1 MPSLLHTAH
10 TRTAAQRYQCA
21 RAIFYACAQG
31 EQARKPGGSVC
42 GGPGGSGVSGGRCRA
57 APRRRADKATMPV
70 QLLKIIK
77 GKYEPPLPSHLQRE
91 DLKHLHAGLD
101 HTNKYFQG
109 VVILSYPLT
118 KLGDGTDFF
127 KIVLQDN
134 SCARIDSI
142 NILIYGKMAD
152 DCAKVIRNG
161 DTCIVAG
168 FKLAKSPTAR
178 EDGRH
183 GCHLEVSEEAGS
195 AIYIY
200 AQPSTTTA
208 SETASVSVAPK
219 YVYTPLDHL
228 KDGTIVNLYG
238 IVKFFKPPYV
248 SKGTDYCSVVTLV
261 DQSNVKLTCTLFN
274 GNLDSLPKIYKIGD
288 IVRFHRIKI
297 REYNG
302 QMQGITS
309 AGFASLTFDG
319 TVGAPVIPRT
329 STKLSGV
336 RPMLFFDLTCQ
347 LVGKAQVD
355 GSSFLL
361 KVWDGTKC
369 PYPTWR
375 VPIEARDLEGEKVL
389 LHRLRNLTVDI
400 LVYDNH
406 VQLAKSLKI
415 GSFLR
420 IYSIHTKQASAENE
434 DVSHVEFHLHGGTCY
449 GRGIGVLPES
459 HPDVKELKTFLESV
473 ELADSQSM
481 DSMSS
486 LELDSTSN
494 NIADLESQRCQQL
507 SVTVLTDHQ
516 DLSNTVLKTIRN
528 SRAPQQYRIRA
539 KLRTFKP
546 QKLYQSIKLH
556 CSKCNSLQEV
566 PDGDTFD
573 LILQG
578 SAVTPPNP
586 ELHSTSWY
594 ESVMW
599 TTQDQKQR
607 KITIH
612 FVKHDEMLLY
622 PEDTLLMIE
631 GGTSKEI
638 WKLTRRFKCVIPV
651 RSTKNDLELLDLSAP
666 FLLQGKVKYYG
677 CKQCSTPKPIKNLS
691 SLAAEPRPSWEPTEI
706 AQVLG
711 IEPLQYVFIMKFTLV
726 DGTGALNAYLF
737 DYEKFFQI
745 PASEIL
751 SNNFLQQKMQM
762 TMNTLCPPGRK
773 LDDLPWLECFIKSY
787 NITDGKKQQ
796 VYYQIFDTTVAE
808 DVV

>member
-1 MPSLLHTAH
+1 
-10 TRTAAQRYQCA
+10 
-21 RAIFYACAQG
+21 
-31 EQARKPGGSVC
+31 
-42 GGPGGSGVSGGRCRA
+42 
-57 APRRRADKATMPV
+57 MPV
-70 QLLKIIK
+70 QLMKIIK
-77 GKYEPPLPSHLQRE
+77 GKSETPLPSHLQKE
-91 DLKHLHAGLD
+91 DLENLQEGFD

-109 VVILSYPLT
+109 KIILSYPLT
-118 KLGDGTDFF
+118 KLGDGTDLF
-127 KIVLQDN
+127 KVVLQDLDN
-134 SCARIDSI
+134 SCSRINSI
-142 NILIYGKMAD
+142 NILIYGKMAE
-152 DCAKVIRNG
+152 DCANVIRHG
-161 DTCIVAG
+161 DTFVVAG

-200 AQPSTTTA
+200 AVSRTTAA

-219 YVYTPLDHL
+219 YVYTPLNHL

-238 IVKFFKPPYV
+238 VVKFFKPPYV

-261 DQSNVKLTCTLFN
+261 DPSNVKLTCTLFN
-274 GNLDSLPKIYKIGD
+274 GNLDSLPKIYKVGD

-309 AGFASLTFDG
+309 VGFASLTFDG
-319 TVGAPVIPRT
+319 TVGAPVVPRT
-329 STKLSGV
+329 SSKVYTFMDEEQKTIEELRVWAASNLSISGPAAKLSGV
-336 RPMLFFDLTCQ
+336 QPMLFFDLTCQ
-347 LVGKAQVD
+347 LVGKAKVD

-369 PYPTWR
+369 PYPTWK
-375 VPIEARDLEGEKVL
+375 VPVEARDLEGEKVL
-389 LHRLRNLTVDI
+389 LHQLRNLTVDI

-420 IYSIHTKQASAENE
+420 IYSIHTKQASADNE
-434 DVSHVEFHLHGGTCY
+434 DVSHIEFHLHGGTCY

-459 HPDVKELKTFLESV
+459 NPDVKELKTFLESV
-473 ELADSQSM
+473 DLAYSQNM
-481 DSMSS
+481 ESMSS
-486 LELDSTSN
+486 VELDGTFN
-494 NIADLESQRCQQL
+494 NVTDLESHLQRCQQL

-516 DLSNTVLKTIRN
+516 DLNNTELKTILN
-528 SRAPQQYRIRA
+528 STAPQQYRIRA
-539 KLRTFKP
+539 KLRTYKP
-546 QKLYQSIKLH
+546 QKLYQCIKLH

-566 PDGDTFD
+566 PDGDDFD

-578 SAVTPPNP
+578 SAVTAPNP
-586 ELHSTSWY
+586 ELHNTSWY
-594 ESVMW
+594 DSVMW

-607 KITIH
+607 KIAIH
-612 FVKHDEMLLY
+612 FVKHDEMLQQ

-631 GGTSKEI
+631 GGTLKEV
-638 WKLTRRFKCVIPV
+638 WKLTKRFKCVIPV
-651 RSTKNDLELLDLSAP
+651 RSTVDDLELLDLSAP
-666 FLLQGKVKYYG
+666 FLLQGNIKYYG
-677 CKQCSTPKPIKNLS
+677 CKQCSTPKPVKSLS
-691 SLAAEPRPSWEPTEI
+691 SIAAEQQPSWEPTEI

-726 DGTGALNAYLF
+726 DETGALNAYLF

-751 SNNFLQQKMQM
+751 TNNFLQQKMQM

-787 NITDGKKQQ
+787 NVRDATKCQ

>member
-1 MPSLLHTAH
+1 
-10 TRTAAQRYQCA
+10 
-21 RAIFYACAQG
+21 
-31 EQARKPGGSVC
+31 
-42 GGPGGSGVSGGRCRA
+42 
-57 APRRRADKATMPV
+57 MPV

-77 GKYEPPLPSHLQRE
+77 GKSETPLPSYLQKE
-91 DLKHLHAGLD
+91 DLKHLQEGFD

-109 VVILSYPLT
+109 IVTLSYPLT

-127 KIVLQDN
+127 KVVLQDLDN
-134 SCARIDSI
+134 SCSRINSI
-142 NILIYGKMAD
+142 NILIYGKMAE
-152 DCAKVIRNG
+152 DCAKVIRHG
-161 DTCIVAG
+161 IYTI
-168 FKLAKSPTAR
+168 PRTTA
-178 EDGRH
+178 
-183 GCHLEVSEEAGS
+183 
-195 AIYIY
+195 
-200 AQPSTTTA
+200 A

-219 YVYTPLDHL
+219 YVYTPLNHL

-238 IVKFFKPPYV
+238 VVKFFKPPYV

-261 DQSNVKLTCTLFN
+261 DPTNVKLTCTLFN
-274 GNLDSLPKIYKIGD
+274 GNLDSLPKIYKVGD

-319 TVGAPVIPRT
+319 TVGAPVVPRT
-329 STKLSGV
+329 SSKVYTFMDEEQKTIEELRVWAASNLSISGPAAKLSGV
-336 RPMLFFDLTCQ
+336 QPMLFFDLTCQ
-347 LVGKAQVD
+347 LVGKAKVD

-369 PYPTWR
+369 PYPTWK
-375 VPIEARDLEGEKVL
+375 VPVEAKDLEGEKVL
-389 LHRLRNLTVDI
+389 LHQLRNLTVDI

-420 IYSIHTKQASAENE
+420 IYSIHTKQASADDEG
-434 DVSHVEFHLHGGTCY
+434 VSHIEFHLHGGTCY

-459 HPDVKELKTFLESV
+459 NPDVKELKAFLESV
-473 ELADSQSM
+473 DLADCENM
-481 DSMSS
+481 ESMSS
-486 LELDSTSN
+486 MELEGTFN
-494 NIADLESQRCQQL
+494 NVTDLESHLQRCQQL

-516 DLSNTVLKTIRN
+516 DLNNIELKTILN
-528 SRAPQQYRIRA
+528 SMAPQQYRIRA
-539 KLRTFKP
+539 KLRTYKP

-556 CSKCNSLQEV
+556 CSKCNSLREV
-566 PDGDTFD
+566 PDGDDFD
-573 LILQG
+573 FILQG
-578 SAVTPPNP
+578 SGVTAPNP
-586 ELHSTSWY
+586 ELHNTSWY
-594 ESVMW
+594 DSVMW

-607 KITIH
+607 KIAIH
-612 FVKHDEMLLY
+612 FVKHDEMLQQ

-631 GGTSKEI
+631 GGTLKEV
-638 WKLTRRFKCVIPV
+638 WKLTRRFKCIIPV
-651 RSTKNDLELLDLSAP
+651 RSTEDDLELLDLSAP
-666 FLLQGKVKYYG
+666 FLLQGNIKYYG
-677 CKQCSTPKPIKNLS
+677 CKQCSTPKPIKSLS
-691 SLAAEPRPSWEPTEI
+691 SIAAEQRPSWEPTEI

-751 SNNFLQQKMQM
+751 TNDFLQQKMQM

-773 LDDLPWLECFIKSY
+773 LGQLAIILKGGWEVKGSFNLYCTCKVLEFNLCM
-787 NITDGKKQQ
+787 GKTQNREMQ
-796 VYYQIFDTTVAE
+796 ESVRRVPVNLF
-808 DVV
+808 

>member
-1 MPSLLHTAH
+1 
-10 TRTAAQRYQCA
+10 
-21 RAIFYACAQG
+21 
-31 EQARKPGGSVC
+31 
-42 GGPGGSGVSGGRCRA
+42 
-57 APRRRADKATMPV
+57 MPV

-77 GKYEPPLPSHLQRE
+77 GKSEIPLPSHLQKE
-91 DLKHLHAGLD
+91 DLKNLQEGFD

-109 VVILSYPLT
+109 LVILSYPLT
-118 KLGDGTDFF
+118 KLRDGTDFF
-127 KIVLQDN
+127 KVVLQDLDDLCSQIN
-134 SCARIDSI
+134 SI
-142 NILIYGKMAD
+142 NILIYGKMAE
-152 DCAKVIRNG
+152 DCAKVIHHG
-161 DTCIVAG
+161 DTFVVAG

-183 GCHLEVSEEAGS
+183 SCHLEVSEEAGS
-195 AIYIY
+195 AIYSI
-200 AQPSTTTA
+200 T
-208 SETASVSVAPK
+208 PK
-219 YVYTPLDHL
+219 YVYTPLNCL

-238 IVKFFKPPYV
+238 VVKFFKPPYV

-261 DQSNVKLTCTLFN
+261 DPSNVKLTCTLFN
-274 GNLDSLPKIYKIGD
+274 GNLDCLPKIYKVGD
-288 IVRFHRIKI
+288 IIRFHRIKI

-309 AGFASLTFDG
+309 VGFASLTFDG
-319 TVGAPVIPRT
+319 TVGAPIVPRT
-329 STKLSGV
+329 SSKVYTFTDEEQKTIEELRVWAASNLSISGPAVKLSGV
-336 RPMLFFDLTCQ
+336 QPTLFFDLTCQ
-347 LVGKAQVD
+347 LVGKAKVD

-369 PYPTWR
+369 PYPTWK
-375 VPIEARDLEGEKVL
+375 VPVEARDLEGEKIL
-389 LHRLRNLTVDI
+389 LHQLRNLTVDI

-420 IYSIHTKQASAENE
+420 IYSIHPKQASADNE
-434 DVSHVEFHLHGGTCY
+434 DVSQIEFHLHGGTCY

-459 HPDVKELKTFLESV
+459 NPDVKELKAFLESV
-473 ELADSQSM
+473 DLADSQNM
-481 DSMSS
+481 ESMSS
-486 LELDSTSN
+486 VELDGTFNSVT
-494 NIADLESQRCQQL
+494 DLESHLRRCQQL

-516 DLSNTVLKTIRN
+516 DLNNTELKTILN
-528 SRAPQQYRIRA
+528 STAPQQYRIRA
-539 KLRTFKP
+539 KLRTYKP

-566 PDGDTFD
+566 PDGDDFD
-573 LILQG
+573 FILQG
-578 SAVTPPNP
+578 SAVTAPNP
-586 ELHSTSWY
+586 ELHNTSWY
-594 ESVMW
+594 DSVMW

-607 KITIH
+607 KIAIH
-612 FVKHDEMLLY
+612 FVKHDEMLQQ

-631 GGTSKEI
+631 GGTLKEV
-638 WKLTRRFKCVIPV
+638 WKLTKRFKCVIPV
-651 RSTKNDLELLDLSAP
+651 RSTEDNLELLDLSAP
-666 FLLQGKVKYYG
+666 FLLQGNIKYYG
-677 CKQCSTPKPIKNLS
+677 CKQCSTPKPIKSLS
-691 SLAAEPRPSWEPTEI
+691 SVAAEQRPSWEPTEI

-711 IEPLQYVFIMKFTLV
+711 IELLQYVFIMKFTLV

-737 DYEKFFQI
+737 DYEKFFHI

-751 SNNFLQQKMQM
+751 TSNFLQQKMQM

-787 NITDGKKQQ
+787 NVRDEMKHQ

>member
-1 MPSLLHTAH
+1 
-10 TRTAAQRYQCA
+10 
-21 RAIFYACAQG
+21 
-31 EQARKPGGSVC
+31 
-42 GGPGGSGVSGGRCRA
+42 
-57 APRRRADKATMPV
+57 MPV
-70 QLLKIIK
+70 QVLKIIE
-77 GKYEPPLPSHLQRE
+77 GKFETPLPSHLQKE
-91 DLKHLHAGLD
+91 ALKHLQEGFD
-101 HTNKYFQG
+101 PTNKYIQG
-109 VVILSYPLT
+109 LVILSYPLT

-127 KIVLQDN
+127 KVVLQDLDDFC
-134 SCARIDSI
+134 SRINSI
-142 NILIYGKMAD
+142 NILIYGKMAE
-152 DCAKVIRNG
+152 DCAKVMRSG
-161 DTCIVAG
+161 DTLVVAG

-183 GCHLEVSEEAGS
+183 DCHLEMSEEAGS
-195 AIYIY
+195 VIYIY
-200 AQPSTTTA
+200 TKPKPTAASKTA
-208 SETASVSVAPK
+208 SMSVAPK

-261 DQSNVKLTCTLFN
+261 DPSSVKLTCTLFN
-274 GNLDSLPKIYKIGD
+274 GNLNSLPKIYKVGD

-302 QMQGITS
+302 QMQGVTS

-319 TVGAPVIPRT
+319 TVGAPVVPRT
-329 STKLSGV
+329 SSKVFTFMDEEQKIIEELRVWAASNLSICGPAAKLSGV
-336 RPMLFFDLTCQ
+336 QPMLFFDLTCQ
-347 LVGKAQVD
+347 LIGKAKVD

-369 PYPTWR
+369 PYPTWK
-375 VPIEARDLEGEKVL
+375 VPVEARDLEGEKLL
-389 LHRLRNLTVDI
+389 LHQLRNLAVDI

-420 IYSIHTKQASAENE
+420 IYSIHTKQVSA
-434 DVSHVEFHLHGGTCY
+434 DKDGSRIEFHLHGGTCY

-459 HPDVKELKTFLESV
+459 NPDVKELKEFLESV
-473 ELADSQSM
+473 ELADSQHM
-481 DSMSS
+481 ESMSS
-486 LELDSTSN
+486 VELDSTFN
-494 NIADLESQRCQQL
+494 NITDLELHLQRCQEL

-516 DLSNTVLKTIRN
+516 DLSNTELKTILN
-528 SRAPQQYRIRA
+528 STAPQQFRIRA
-539 KLRTFKP
+539 KLRTYKP
-546 QKLYQSIKLH
+546 QKLHQSIKLH
-556 CSKCNSLQEV
+556 CSKCNSLTEI
-566 PDGDTFD
+566 PDGDDFD
-573 LILQG
+573 CILQG
-578 SAVTPPNP
+578 SAMTSPNP
-586 ELHSTSWY
+586 ELHNTSWY

-607 KITIH
+607 KIVIH
-612 FVKHDEMLLY
+612 FVKPDEMLKA

-631 GGTSKEI
+631 GGTLKEL
-638 WKLTRRFKCVIPV
+638 WRLTKRFKCVIPV
-651 RSTKNDLELLDLSAP
+651 RSTEDDLELLDLSAP
-666 FLLQGKVKYYG
+666 FLLQGNTKYYG

-691 SLAAEPRPSWEPTEI
+691 SIAAEEQPSWEPTEI

-711 IEPLQYVFIMKFTLV
+711 IELLQYVFIMKFTLV

-751 SNNFLQQKMQM
+751 TNCFLQQKMQM

-787 NITDGKKQQ
+787 HVRDETKRQ
-796 VYYQIFDTTVAE
+796 VCYQIFDTTIAE

>member
-1 MPSLLHTAH
+1 
-10 TRTAAQRYQCA
+10 
-21 RAIFYACAQG
+21 
-31 EQARKPGGSVC
+31 
-42 GGPGGSGVSGGRCRA
+42 
-57 APRRRADKATMPV
+57 MPV

-77 GKYEPPLPSHLQRE
+77 GKSETPLPSYLQKE
-91 DLKHLHAGLD
+91 DLKHLQEGFD

-109 VVILSYPLT
+109 IVTLSYPLT

-127 KIVLQDN
+127 KVVLQDLDN
-134 SCARIDSI
+134 SCSRINSI
-142 NILIYGKMAD
+142 NILIYGKMAE
-152 DCAKVIRNG
+152 DCAKVIRHG
-161 DTCIVAG
+161 DTFVVAG

-200 AQPSTTTA
+200 TIPRTTAA

-219 YVYTPLDHL
+219 YVYTPLNHL

-238 IVKFFKPPYV
+238 VVKFFKPPYV

-261 DQSNVKLTCTLFN
+261 DPTNVKLTCTLFN
-274 GNLDSLPKIYKIGD
+274 GNLDSLPKIYKVGD

-319 TVGAPVIPRT
+319 TVGAPVVPRT
-329 STKLSGV
+329 SSKVYTFMDEEQKTIEELRVWAASNLSISGPAAKLSGV
-336 RPMLFFDLTCQ
+336 QPMLFFDLTCQ
-347 LVGKAQVD
+347 LVGKAKVD

-369 PYPTWR
+369 PYPTWK
-375 VPIEARDLEGEKVL
+375 VPVEAKDLEGEKVL
-389 LHRLRNLTVDI
+389 LHQLRNLTVDI

-420 IYSIHTKQASAENE
+420 IYSIHTKQASADDEG
-434 DVSHVEFHLHGGTCY
+434 VSHIEFHLHGGTCY

-459 HPDVKELKTFLESV
+459 NPDVKELKAFLESV
-473 ELADSQSM
+473 DLADCENM
-481 DSMSS
+481 ESMSS
-486 LELDSTSN
+486 MELEGTFN
-494 NIADLESQRCQQL
+494 N
-507 SVTVLTDHQ
+507 VTVLTDHQ
-516 DLSNTVLKTIRN
+516 DLNNIELKTILN
-528 SRAPQQYRIRA
+528 SMAPQQYRIRA
-539 KLRTFKP
+539 KLRTYKP

-556 CSKCNSLQEV
+556 CSKCNSLREV
-566 PDGDTFD
+566 PDGDDFD
-573 LILQG
+573 FILQG
-578 SAVTPPNP
+578 SGVTAPNP
-586 ELHSTSWY
+586 ELHNTSWY
-594 ESVMW
+594 DSVMW

-607 KITIH
+607 KIAIH
-612 FVKHDEMLLY
+612 FVKHDEMLQQ

-631 GGTSKEI
+631 GGTLKEV
-638 WKLTRRFKCVIPV
+638 WKLTRRFKCIIPV
-651 RSTKNDLELLDLSAP
+651 RSTEDDLELLDLSAP
-666 FLLQGKVKYYG
+666 FLLQGNIKYYG
-677 CKQCSTPKPIKNLS
+677 CKQCSTPKPIKSLS
-691 SLAAEPRPSWEPTEI
+691 SIAAEQRPSWEPTEI

-751 SNNFLQQKMQM
+751 TNDFLQQKMQM

-773 LDDLPWLECFIKSY
+773 LGQLAIILKGGWEVKGSFNLYCTCKVLEFNLCM
-787 NITDGKKQQ
+787 GKTQNREMQ
-796 VYYQIFDTTVAE
+796 ESVRRVPVNLF
-808 DVV
+808 

>member
-1 MPSLLHTAH
+1 
-10 TRTAAQRYQCA
+10 
-21 RAIFYACAQG
+21 
-31 EQARKPGGSVC
+31 
-42 GGPGGSGVSGGRCRA
+42 
-57 APRRRADKATMPV
+57 MPV

-77 GKYEPPLPSHLQRE
+77 GKSETPLPSHLQKE
-91 DLKHLHAGLD
+91 DLKNLQEGFD

-109 VVILSYPLT
+109 IVILSYPLT
-118 KLGDGTDFF
+118 KLEDGTDFF
-127 KIVLQDN
+127 KVVLQDSDS
-134 SCARIDSI
+134 SCSRINSI
-142 NILIYGKMAD
+142 NILIYGKMAE
-152 DCAKVIRNG
+152 DCAKVIRHG
-161 DTCIVAG
+161 DTFVVAG
-168 FKLAKSPTAR
+168 FKLAKSPTAK

-183 GCHLEVSEEAGS
+183 GCHLEVSEESGS

-200 AQPSTTTA
+200 ITPRTTAA

-219 YVYTPLDHL
+219 YVYTPLNRL

-261 DQSNVKLTCTLFN
+261 DPSNVKLTCTLFN
-274 GNLDSLPKIYKIGD
+274 GNLDSLPKIYKVGD

-309 AGFASLTFDG
+309 VGFASLTFDG
-319 TVGAPVIPRT
+319 TVGAPVVPRT
-329 STKLSGV
+329 SSKVYTFMDEEQKTIEELRVWAASNLSISGPAAKLSGV
-336 RPMLFFDLTCQ
+336 QPMLFFDLTCQ
-347 LVGKAQVD
+347 LVGKAKVD

-369 PYPTWR
+369 PYPTWK
-375 VPIEARDLEGEKVL
+375 VPVEARDLEGEKVV
-389 LHRLRNLTVDI
+389 LHQLRNLTVDI

-420 IYSIHTKQASAENE
+420 IYSIHTKQASADKE
-434 DVSHVEFHLHGGTCY
+434 DASHIEFHLHGGTCY

-459 HPDVKELKTFLESV
+459 NTDVKELKAFLESV
-473 ELADSQSM
+473 DLADSQNM
-481 DSMSS
+481 ESMSS
-486 LELDSTSN
+486 VELDGTFN
-494 NIADLESQRCQQL
+494 NVTDLESHLQRCQQL

-516 DLSNTVLKTIRN
+516 DLNNTELKTILN
-528 SRAPQQYRIRA
+528 STAPQQYRIRA
-539 KLRTFKP
+539 KLRTYKP
-546 QKLYQSIKLH
+546 QKLHQSIKLH

-566 PDGDTFD
+566 PDGDDFD

-578 SAVTPPNP
+578 SAVTAPNP
-586 ELHSTSWY
+586 ELHNTSWY
-594 ESVMW
+594 DSVMW

-607 KITIH
+607 KIAIH
-612 FVKHDEMLLY
+612 FVKHDEMLQQ

-631 GGTSKEI
+631 GGTLKEV
-638 WKLTRRFKCVIPV
+638 WKLTKRFKCVIPV
-651 RSTKNDLELLDLSAP
+651 RSTEDDLELLDLSAP
-666 FLLQGKVKYYG
+666 FLLQGNIKYYG
-677 CKQCSTPKPIKNLS
+677 CKQCSTPKPIKSLS
-691 SLAAEPRPSWEPTEI
+691 YIAAEQRPSWEPTEI

-711 IEPLQYVFIMKFTLV
+711 IETLQYVFIMKFTLV

-751 SNNFLQQKMQM
+751 TNSFLQQKMQM

-787 NITDGKKQQ
+787 NVRDAMKHQ